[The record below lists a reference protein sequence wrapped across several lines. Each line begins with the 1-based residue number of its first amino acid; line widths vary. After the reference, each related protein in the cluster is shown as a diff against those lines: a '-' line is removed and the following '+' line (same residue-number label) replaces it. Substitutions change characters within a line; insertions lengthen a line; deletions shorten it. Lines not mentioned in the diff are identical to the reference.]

1 VWSLL
6 LQVVFEV
13 LLESCVQAGVYS
25 ECQAE
30 QMVLQAWRSTGQLQ
44 LLVASF
50 EQGLLLAEK
59 QAV

>member
-1 VWSLL
+1 M
-6 LQVVFEV
+6 VFEV